1 MSSAA
6 SWTFARARFTRP
18 RLLRPDTFSTRSTSA
33 KWSACWMPRD
43 SSTGVSCF
51 LLSAATIATIVSA
64 SDWLSHTSALV
75 RFVPKTF
82 MAR

>member
-1 MSSAA
+1 
-6 SWTFARARFTRP
+6 
-18 RLLRPDTFSTRSTSA
+18 
-33 KWSACWMPRD
+33 MPRD